1 MKVLSDFAAANGLIL
16 VPIRFNFQG
25 IRLRRKGYD
34 LCRYDGGIV
43 ITAQPIDSRYDGA
56 KWYLTSELSESDAL
70 TGPMHRR
77 SYVRRITSKVLSQFP
92 LTGHA
97 YCKNIGVK

>member
-16 VPIRFNFQG
+16 VPICFNFQG

-56 KWYLTSELSESDAL
+56 KWYLTSELLESDAL
-70 TGPMHRR
+70 NGNRYKR
-77 SYVRRITSKVLSQFP
+77 AYVRRITNKVLSQFP
-92 LTGHA
+92 LTGHS